1 MLCFYF
7 SFPLDVETDSL
18 ITLLPPTSESL
29 PLPTLKTSSLF
40 PNKRSFAVRS
50 GNCST
55 GLSYFKSI
63 LILVKCSINL
73 GSNINMKVFLL
84 NF

>member
-29 PLPTLKTSSLF
+29 PLPTLKIRQAHFSQIRGPLLCALGT
-40 PNKRSFAVRS
+40 VVQ
-50 GNCST
+50 
-55 GLSYFKSI
+55 GL
-63 LILVKCSINL
+63 VT
-73 GSNINMKVFLL
+73 L
-84 NF
+84 NPF